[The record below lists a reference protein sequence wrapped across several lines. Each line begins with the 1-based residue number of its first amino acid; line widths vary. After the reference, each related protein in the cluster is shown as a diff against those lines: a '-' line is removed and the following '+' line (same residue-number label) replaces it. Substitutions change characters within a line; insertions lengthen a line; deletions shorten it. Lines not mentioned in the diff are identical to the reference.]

1 MEKRSVIIKFLKP
14 DVAIVHLIWH
24 IGAFML
30 LMVLYVAITACENV
44 ESSAQ
49 AQAFDPVTLRQKS
62 KK

>member
-1 MEKRSVIIKFLKP
+1 LAYWRFYAPDGSIRGNNEDLTTMIFAKRNGK
-14 DVAIVHLIWH
+14 
-24 IGAFML
+24 
-30 LMVLYVAITACENV
+30 MVITACENV